1 MKRKLLI
8 ALAGAMLLT
17 GALAGGAYA
26 YWTAHGSGSGT
37 TSVGSPVQVTVQA
50 VTTGTPSSK
59 LMPGGS
65 ADLLVQLN
73 NPNAYSVTIVGI
85 SQNGTVVDG
94 SGCTGASS
102 GVSVPTQAGLSIS
115 VASGTSVVHIPGG
128 AAMSLGSAS
137 SCQGASFQIPVSLT
151 VQR

>member
-1 MKRKLLI
+1 RHCDEGELMKRKVLI

-26 YWTAHGSGSGT
+26 YWTVHGSGSGT

-102 GVSVPTQAGLSIS
+102 G
-115 VASGTSVVHIPGG
+115 
-128 AAMSLGSAS
+128 
-137 SCQGASFQIPVSLT
+137 
-151 VQR
+151 